1 MARQWRIEYEGAYY
15 HIISRGNEGRE
26 IYGDDDDRELF
37 LTVIGEMCARFDM
50 EVYAWVLMTNHYH
63 LLLKTN
69 RANLSKGMQWLGAT
83 YTRRYNIKYR
93 RRGHLFQGR
102 YKSLLV
108 QDDAYAFRLSCYIHR
123 NPVRAKMVRRLSD
136 YPWSSYTAYAYGSPC
151 HKWLHTDLILS
162 LVSGNDKHC
171 AYREK
176 VQEYSGEEGRF
187 LENIKLGI
195 VIGTKDFASSI
206 KKKYLPDEHNEEIPQ
221 QKIRKDDMDLESFI
235 RSTAAKIGCNID
247 EIRNA
252 KRIRSSDKNNRDLL
266 VYMAWKTGAFTNKE
280 IGQYLGLTYSAV
292 SYCVRA
298 AEKLI
303 ANDKSLKG
311 DFRRLNS
318 LFKM

>member
-15 HIISRGNEGRE
+15 HVISRGNEGRD
-26 IYGDDDDRELF
+26 IYGEDDDREIF
-37 LTVIGEMCARFDM
+37 LTVIGEMCDRFDM

-69 RANLSKGMQWLGAT
+69 RSNLSKGMQWLGAT
-83 YTRRYNIKYR
+83 YTRRYNIKYK

-108 QDDAYAFRLSCYIHR
+108 QDDAYVFRLSCYIHR
-123 NPVRAKMVRRLSD
+123 NPVRAKIVQRLSD
-136 YPWSSYTAYAYGSPC
+136 YRWSSYTAYAYGTPG

-162 LVSGNDKHC
+162 LVSGKDKHC

-176 VQEYSGEEGRF
+176 VQEYSGEENRF

-195 VIGTKDFASSI
+195 VVGTKEFASSI
-206 KKKYLPDEHNEEIPQ
+206 KKTYLPDNHNEEIPQ
-221 QKIRKDDMDLESFI
+221 QKITKEDMDLESI
-235 RSTAAKIGCNID
+235 INSAAAMIGCDID
-247 EIRNA
+247 ELRNA
-252 KRIRSSDKNNRDLL
+252 KRIRPADKKNRDLL

-280 IGQYLGLTYSAV
+280 IGQQLGLTYSAV
-292 SYCVRA
+292 SYCVKT

-303 ANDKSLKG
+303 AKDKTLEG